1 MHRQKG
7 EKILMY
13 DRENDNRN
21 NEGRQVQQELEDQL
35 RAFGDTMTD
44 AFAHGFEGRGM
55 DIGDRAWDV
64 GKAAVH
70 AANYGIGEAAKAFRQ
85 GRRGYPYGDAKQSF
99 REGAADADAAG
110 MPGWFRQIF
119 AKPEPTPVESI
130 RISAKKRYS
139 AGRTLLAVG
148 ITFAVIF
155 GLGTLGCLIGLGTIS
170 PAALGDVVVSATEG
184 GGILMTGTD
193 YVMNTAYNVLGIVS
207 SVLGLATAGF
217 GWMTACG
224 AARMKA
230 GRQMGQFADY
240 ADSVDYHKGLPV
252 SMLADLTHQKPKKVH
267 KRLQKYIHKGW
278 LNAWLDDE
286 TETLYLTAE
295 DYRAAKEAVAAAAA
309 QPQPEKAETG
319 DAPLSLDTARRF
331 AAVLEKEQQLM
342 QDAQAGEERAARHKP
357 PPAICDWLEAPP
369 ESQPKPRR
377 FAEYYIPTTLKLLH
391 TYNDVQGQQGE
402 NAETIR
408 RDIAGIL
415 HTLNQA
421 YENLYNNLLSDVAMD
436 ISSEIAAL
444 QGMLANDGLTGREF
458 E

>member
-1 MHRQKG
+1 
-7 EKILMY
+7 MY
-13 DRENDNRN
+13 DRENDNRNN

-85 GRRGYPYGDAKQSF
+85 GRRGYPYGDAKRTF
-99 REGAADADAAG
+99 NEGTVDADTSG

-130 RISAKKRYS
+130 RISAKKRHS
-139 AGRTLLAVG
+139 AGCTLLAVG

-252 SMLADLTHQKPKKVH
+252 SMLADLTRQTKK
-267 KRLQKYIHKGW
+267 KALKKLRSYIHKGW

-295 DYRAAKEAVAAAAA
+295 DYRAAKEKAAAAAA

-319 DAPLSLDTARRF
+319 DTPLNLDTARRF

-342 QDAQAGEERAARHKP
+342 QDAQAREELAAMHKTTT
-357 PPAICDWLEAPP
+357 AICDWLEAHP
-369 ESQPKPRR
+369 ESQPKTRR

>member
-1 MHRQKG
+1 
-7 EKILMY
+7 
-13 DRENDNRN
+13 
-21 NEGRQVQQELEDQL
+21 
-35 RAFGDTMTD
+35 
-44 AFAHGFEGRGM
+44 M

-85 GRRGYPYGDAKQSF
+85 GRRGYPYGDAKQPF
-99 REGAADADAAG
+99 REGAADADPAG

-119 AKPEPTPVESI
+119 AKPEPTAVENI

-139 AGRTLLAVG
+139 AGCTLLAVG

-295 DYRAAKEAVAAAAA
+295 DYRAAKEKAAAAA
-309 QPQPEKAETG
+309 VPPQPQPEQPESG

-342 QDAQAGEERAARHKP
+342 QDAQAREELVAMHKTTT
-357 PPAICDWLEAPP
+357 AICDWLEAHP
-369 ESQPKPRR
+369 ESQPKTRR

>member
-1 MHRQKG
+1 
-7 EKILMY
+7 MY

-85 GRRGYPYGDAKQSF
+85 GRRGYPYGDAKQPF
-99 REGAADADAAG
+99 REGAADADPTG
-110 MPGWFRQIF
+110 MPDWFRQIF

-155 GLGTLGCLIGLGTIS
+155 GLGGIGCIVAAETVMPGLITETMIGDTVAT
-170 PAALGDVVVSATEG
+170 AAEGVTYTFTTGASMATTVLE
-184 GGILMTGTD
+184 ITG
-193 YVMNTAYNVLGIVS
+193 NVLTLVACGFGAMIAAGAS
-207 SVLGLATAGF
+207 RLSASKKLGLLAD
-217 GWMTACG
+217 
-224 AARMKA
+224 AAEKLNA
-230 GRQMGQFADY
+230 Q
-240 ADSVDYHKGLPV
+240 KGLSV
-252 SMLADLTHQKPKKVH
+252 EMLADLTHQTKK
-267 KRLQKYIHKGW
+267 KALKKLRSYIHKGW

-295 DYRAAKEAVAAAAA
+295 DYRAAKEKATAAAA

-319 DAPLSLDTARRF
+319 DAPLNLDTARRF

-342 QDAQAGEERAARHKP
+342 QDAQAREELAAMYKTTT
-357 PPAICDWLEAPP
+357 AICDWLEAHP
-369 ESQPKPRR
+369 ESQPKTRR

>member
-1 MHRQKG
+1 
-7 EKILMY
+7 MY
-13 DRENDNRN
+13 DRENDNRTS
-21 NEGRQVQQELEDQL
+21 EGRQVQQELEDQL

-55 DIGDRAWDV
+55 DIGDRAFDV

-70 AANYGIGEAAKAFRQ
+70 AANYGIGEAAKAFR
-85 GRRGYPYGDAKQSF
+85 GRNNSAGGSAGQPF
-99 REGAADADAAG
+99 RAEDAAG

-130 RISAKKRYS
+130 RISAKKRHS
-139 AGRTLLAVG
+139 AGYTLLAVG

-155 GLGTLGCLIGLGTIS
+155 GLGTLGCLIGLGTIP

-267 KRLQKYIHKGW
+267 KRLQKYIRKGW

-295 DYRAAKEAVAAAAA
+295 DYRAAKEKAATAAVP
-309 QPQPEKAETG
+309 PQPEQPESG
-319 DAPLSLDTARRF
+319 DTPLNLDTARRF

-342 QDAQAGEERAARHKP
+342 QDAQAREELVAMHKTTT
-357 PPAICDWLEAPP
+357 AICDWLEAHP
-369 ESQPKPRR
+369 ESQPKTRR

>member
-1 MHRQKG
+1 
-7 EKILMY
+7 MY

-55 DIGDRAWDV
+55 DIGDRAFDV

-99 REGAADADAAG
+99 REGAADPTG
-110 MPGWFRQIF
+110 MPDWFRQIF

-252 SMLADLTHQKPKKVH
+252 SMLADLTHQTKK
-267 KRLQKYIHKGW
+267 KALKKLRSYIHKGW

-295 DYRAAKEAVAAAAA
+295 DYRAAKEKAAAAA
-309 QPQPEKAETG
+309 VQPQPEKVETG
-319 DAPLSLDTARRF
+319 DAPLNLDTARRF

-342 QDAQAGEERAARHKP
+342 QDAQAREELAAMHKTTT
-357 PPAICDWLEAPP
+357 AICDWLEAHP
-369 ESQPKPRR
+369 ESQPKTRR

>member
-1 MHRQKG
+1 
-7 EKILMY
+7 MY

-99 REGAADADAAG
+99 REGAADPTG
-110 MPGWFRQIF
+110 MPDWFRQIF

-130 RISAKKRYS
+130 RISAKKRHS
-139 AGRTLLAVG
+139 AGCTLLAVG

-207 SVLGLATAGF
+207 GVLGLATAGF

-224 AARMKA
+224 SAWVKA
-230 GRQMGQFADY
+230 GKQLGQFADL
-240 ADSVDYHKGLPV
+240 ADTTDYHQGLSV
-252 SMLADLTHQKPKKVH
+252 RMLADLVHQNRKKML
-267 KRLQKYIHKGW
+267 KKLQKYIRKGW
-278 LNAWLDDE
+278 LAAWLDE
-286 TETLYLTAE
+286 KTETLYLTAE
-295 DYRAAKEAVAAAAA
+295 DYRAAQETAAAPQA
-309 QPQPEKAETG
+309 QPQPEPAPEQREET
-319 DAPLSLDTARRF
+319 PLNLETARRF
-331 AAVLEKEQQLM
+331 AKVLAQEQQLM
-342 QDAQAGEERAARHKP
+342 QDAQGVEELAHMQKTTE
-357 PPAICDWLEAPP
+357 AICDWLEAHP
-369 ESQPKPRR
+369 ESLPKARR